1 MLSKFDSRL
10 ISFYWLNMFENLS
23 RKLKAIFN
31 AGTQKPEI
39 GMTWDCFG
47 VLHVDAFQI
56 IGVNDDNTVDII
68 ETGWP
73 RGSRIEQVKWPE
85 YLDTIRSLL
94 PRHNHLKYLGVK
106 PVTDEKIQ
114 AVKEWQEM
122 KDEPRPLDF

>member
-1 MLSKFDSRL
+1 
-10 ISFYWLNMFENLS
+10 
-23 RKLKAIFN
+23 
-31 AGTQKPEI
+31 
-39 GMTWDCFG
+39 MTWDCFG

-73 RGSRIEQVKWPE
+73 RGSRIKQVKWPQ

-94 PRHNHLKYLGVK
+94 PRHNHLKYLGVRTI
-106 PVTDEKIQ
+106 TDEKIE
-114 AVKEWQEM
+114 AVKEWQKM